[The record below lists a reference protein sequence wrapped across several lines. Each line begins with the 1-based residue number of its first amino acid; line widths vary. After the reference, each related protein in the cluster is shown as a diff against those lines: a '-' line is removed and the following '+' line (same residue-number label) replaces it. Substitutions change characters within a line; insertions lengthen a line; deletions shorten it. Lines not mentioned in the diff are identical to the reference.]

1 MVAAGIGW
9 SPAGPPL
16 PSAKDRNGPGG
27 WKGGSGLRALPT
39 GAAWRAG
46 PHRAVRGPGSGV
58 ARPSR
63 PPTACQALRVR
74 TPPKRRTAITECR
87 AGRVATV
94 AKHGLRPCDFA
105 LRVCGK
111 SRPTAG
117 REGFPFFARPLSVGR
132 VHHPL
137 CAAPFP
143 SLRASSTA
151 PSSISDG
158 QSIRGLPTA
167 QGVRAVHHG
176 RRDGRL
182 IGSPSLLQARAEDT
196 AAAAAAAA

>member
-1 MVAAGIGW
+1 
-9 SPAGPPL
+9 
-16 PSAKDRNGPGG
+16 
-27 WKGGSGLRALPT
+27 
-39 GAAWRAG
+39 
-46 PHRAVRGPGSGV
+46 V

-63 PPTACQALRVR
+63 PPTACQALRAR

-94 AKHGLRPCDFA
+94 AKHGLCACDFA

-111 SRPTAG
+111 SRPTA
-117 REGFPFFARPLSVGR
+117 ARPLSVGR

-182 IGSPSLLQARAEDT
+182 IGSPSLLQAQAEDT